1 MIKKAALILLPLAIL
16 GGLIVWRVK
25 QKSGNDQQLKSAM
38 ASKRATS
45 VQIGIAAPAVIS
57 GHIEAAGNLDSPF
70 KVQLTSRVSGKI
82 NSISVREGDPVTAG
96 QVLVKTDPST
106 AQAGVSQ
113 AQGNLAQARAKLAQA
128 KIEATPNS
136 AGVKGQ
142 IDQQDASLNNLRA
155 ELTLTKRTVDATLSA
170 LDGAVSDAQSKVSS
184 SNSTVTTATATLEK
198 ERATRASLQVKVDRN
213 KELLDKGFIAQ
224 KDYDDSVT
232 ALDLEDKQVQIAVA
246 QLGSSK
252 QAYQT
257 ALTQLEQAKTQFTI
271 AKAKGTA
278 DIAAS
283 QAKVNQGESSLR
295 VAKANTAMNP
305 AYQENIR
312 ALSAA
317 VSVAEAQ
324 VTQAQ
329 TLLNETDLKS
339 SINGVITAR
348 NADEG
353 ALASPGQAVL
363 VIQSLD
369 WLFFNAS
376 IPVEMGD
383 KIRVGQIAKIV
394 IEGNNG
400 KDLQGAITNINPS
413 ADPQSRQITLKIR
426 IENADHQLRPGLSG
440 KINFATDSKKVD
452 VAIPKEAIKY
462 VGTQAT
468 VAVVNKDNKIEMRN
482 VTTGVTDNKVIEI
495 TEGVQAGERVVTVS
509 YDPLKDGKEV
519 KVDDGKGGGKGKGQ
533 GKGKPADSNSPKDA
547 NAPAGIQNMGV
558 GKPADGNA
566 PADTNVPTDGNAQ
579 PTPGTGKRRGRGKG
593 TP

>member
-1 MIKKAALILLPLAIL
+1 MFKKAALILLPLVIL
-16 GGLIVWRVK
+16 GGLIIWRVK
-25 QKSGNDQQLKSAM
+25 LKSGNDQQLKSAI
-38 ASKRATS
+38 ASKKATS

-82 NSISVREGDPVTAG
+82 NSITVREGDPVTAG
-96 QVLVKTDPST
+96 QVLVKIDPST
-106 AQAGVSQ
+106 AQAGISQ

-128 KIEATPNS
+128 NIEATPNS

-184 SNSTVTTATATLEK
+184 SNSTVISATATLEK
-198 ERATRASLQVKVDRN
+198 ERATRSSFQVKVDRN
-213 KELLDKGFIAQ
+213 RELLDKGFIAQ

-257 ALTQLEQAKTQFTI
+257 SLTQLEQAKTQLKI

-376 IPVEMGD
+376 IPVELGD

-426 IENADHQLRPGLSG
+426 IENANHQLRPGLFG

-462 VGTQAT
+462 LGTQAT

-495 TEGVQAGERVVTVS
+495 SEGVQAGERVVTVS

-519 KVDDGKGGGKGKGQ
+519 KVDDGKGGGKSGKGRKGESQ
-533 GKGKPADSNSPKDA
+533 GKGEGKPGDTNVGDSSASNQPPANSNNPADA
-547 NAPAGIQNMGV
+547 NAPVTEGS
-558 GKPADGNA
+558 GK
-566 PADTNVPTDGNAQ
+566 
-579 PTPGTGKRRGRGKG
+579 GKGRGKG
-593 TP
+593 KRESS